1 MNPKILR
8 PKQAAAYCGFSVAT
22 LWAKTNPKNRRHDAS
37 FPKPFKLGNG
47 SRAVGILKDDLDAWI
62 ATQRQPENGE
72 TKQC

>member
-22 LWAKTNPKNRRHDAS
+22 LWAKTNPKNRRYDAS